1 MKPRVILATTVF
13 DDVRTGP
20 GLYAQYLWQAF
31 RDDPDVEFHVVAP
44 RFRQEHP
51 RFHAS
56 ESSGTASTGYHH
68 VGRTTRDLARGQEQR
83 TLVHGNTA
91 HAMFDF
97 VDYPGPWIVQV
108 NDYEVATL
116 WRHACGTL
124 LRNGFRKIA
133 GLAWRRKQE
142 KLVLPACTR
151 AVCNS
156 DATRQSVLK
165 AYRVDAGNV
174 VTIHKAADVA
184 AFRRPESLPQ
194 DPVPDRPAGSR
205 LLFVGTN
212 WAVKGLD
219 VLLRAMKDVT
229 KALPEATLVVAGRDP
244 ARFGR
249 KIEAL
254 CERLGLSDRVFFLGP
269 VDHAALPGLLWHSDV
284 FVLPSRMEA
293 FGVAVLEALAAG
305 VPVVATEVGGI
316 PEIVRDGVDSLL
328 IPPDDSAA
336 LAAAI
341 RKVVSD
347 EALRRRL
354 ADAGPA
360 RAKAFG
366 VERMISAIRKLYL
379 ELLAG

>member
-20 GLYAQYLWQAF
+20 GLYAQYLWDAF
-31 RDDPDVEFHVVAP
+31 RDDPDFEFHVVAP

-51 RFHAS
+51 RFHAF
-56 ESSGTASTGYHH
+56 ESSREGSTLYHGL
-68 VGRTTRDLARGQEQR
+68 GRAARELTEGRERQ

-97 VDYPGPWIVQV
+97 VGYPGPWIVQV

-124 LRNGFRKIA
+124 RRNGFRKIA

-142 KLVLPACTR
+142 KLVLPTCTR
-151 AVCNS
+151 VVCNS
-156 DATRQSVLK
+156 DATRRSVLK
-165 AYRVDAGNV
+165 AYRTDAANV

-184 AFRRPESLPQ
+184 AFQRPESLPP
-194 DPVPDRPAGSR
+194 DPAGDRPAGAR
-205 LLFVGTN
+205 LAFVGTN

-219 VLLRAMKDVT
+219 VLLRAMKEI
-229 KALPEATLVVAGRDP
+229 PEATLVVAGRDP
-244 ARFGR
+244 ARYGR

-269 VDHAALPGLLWHSDV
+269 VDHAALGGLLWHSDV

-316 PEIVRDGVDSLL
+316 PEIVRDGVDGLL
-328 IPPDDSAA
+328 VPSDRPAA

-341 RKVVSD
+341 GKIVSD
-347 EALRRRL
+347 ESLKRRL
-354 ADAGPA
+354 AEAGPP
-360 RAKAFG
+360 RAEAFRID
-366 VERMISAIRKLYL
+366 RMIASLRQLYV
-379 ELLAG
+379 ELLAN

>member
-31 RDDPDVEFHVVAP
+31 RDDPDFEFHVVAP

-51 RFHAS
+51 RFHAF
-56 ESSGTASTGYHH
+56 ESSGKGPTLYHQLGH
-68 VGRTTRDLARGQEQR
+68 ATRELTEGRERRA
-83 TLVHGNTA
+83 LVHGNTT

-151 AVCNS
+151 VVCNS
-156 DATRQSVLK
+156 DATRRSVLK
-165 AYRVDAGNV
+165 AYRADAENV

-184 AFRRPESLPQ
+184 AFQRPESLPQ
-194 DPVPDRPAGSR
+194 DPVSDRPAGSR
-205 LLFVGTN
+205 LAFVGTN

-219 VLLRAMKDVT
+219 VLLRAMKEGAKT
-229 KALPEATLVVAGRDP
+229 TPEATLVVAGRDP
-244 ARFGR
+244 ARYGR

-254 CERLGLSDRVFFLGP
+254 CERLGLSDRVSFLGP
-269 VDHAALPGLLWHSDV
+269 VDRAVLPDLLWHSDV

-305 VPVVATEVGGI
+305 VPVVATNVGGI
-316 PEIVRDGVDSLL
+316 PEIVRDGVDGLL
-328 IPPDDSAA
+328 VPPSNPAA
-336 LAAAI
+336 LAGAI

-347 EALRRRL
+347 EVLKRRL
-354 ADAGPA
+354 AEAGPP
-360 RAKAFG
+360 RAETFSVA
-366 VERMISAIRKLYL
+366 RMIAALRQLYV
-379 ELLAG
+379 ELLTN